1 VADGVEQVQ
10 TLGASAPGVSLI
22 DGLAVSTIPTLR
34 QIVKAE
40 EARPKK
46 KVVFCTPTLSKP
58 HPAFIESL
66 KASIP
71 LIVEAGWDEGATWQ
85 IGCAYISAARAM
97 MTRRALDVK
106 ADVIVYLDHDMSWD
120 PPDLLRLIETEGDV
134 VAGTYRFK
142 YEPVEYMGRPFL
154 GPNGHPMCREDGCVH
169 MVCVPAGF
177 LKVTRQA
184 INKIIR
190 AHPELCFGEE
200 SAPIIDLFQHGAHKG
215 LWFGEDYAFCRRW
228 NEMQEQVWVIP
239 DLNIVHH
246 DKDVAFPGNYHRY
259 LTELAQSEP
268 DHAHV

>member
-1 VADGVEQVQ
+1 
-10 TLGASAPGVSLI
+10 LAPGVSNI
-22 DGLAVSTIPTLR
+22 DGLAVSTIPSLR

-97 MTRRALDVK
+97 MTRTRLGREGRRDRVPRSRHVVGPARPAA
-106 ADVIVYLDHDMSWD
+106 ADRDAG
-120 PPDLLRLIETEGDV
+120 RCRRGDV
-134 VAGTYRFK
+134 SLQVRARG
-142 YEPVEYMGRPFL
+142 VH
-154 GPNGHPMCREDGCVH
+154 GPALPGAEAVSPMCREDGCVH

-200 SAPIIDLFQHGAHKG
+200 SAPIVDLFQHGAHKG

-239 DLNIVHH
+239 DLNITHH